1 MKRRKNMKKVYACGI
16 ITIICIVATVLLR
29 GSMDKAEFDYTE
41 VKAMVVS
48 SDTKTTTIKTGYS
61 RSTMESHEVFVSY
74 NGEKYKLRNAHD
86 SYSYREG
93 ALVTAYLSGDKLYA
107 NVEGIRTS
115 TPVAYA
121 YFTTLI
127 GSFVML
133 LVTLCLWGNAAQAK
147 RNANK

>member
-1 MKRRKNMKKVYACGI
+1 MKKVYACGI

-29 GSMDKAEFDYTE
+29 GPMANAELDYTE
-41 VKAMVVS
+41 VKATVVS
-48 SDTKTTTIKTGYS
+48 SDTRTTTIRTETT
-61 RSTMESHEVFVSY
+61 RSTMNSYEVYVRY
-74 NGEKYKLRNAHD
+74 NGDVYKLKNAYD

-93 ALVTAYLSGDKLYA
+93 ATVTAYLSGGKLYA
-107 NVEGIRTS
+107 NVEGVRTS

-121 YFTTLI
+121 YFTALI

-147 RNANK
+147 RRANK